1 MIKLKSKNR
10 PGQFKRFEESD
21 VKAAKANG
29 WEELD
34 KPKANK
40 AKKSKGAK

>member
-1 MIKLKSKNR
+1 MESPNRKGKIKI
-10 PGQFKRFEESD
+10 FKEAD
-21 VKAAKANG
+21 VEAAKAMG
-29 WEELD
+29 WTELN